1 MEEDIMSE
9 EYDNKM
15 NDTDST
21 GSGENTGYT
30 DSTENTDTVDN
41 TGYSEGTE
49 YTESTTDASESTTY
63 GESTD
68 TSDTAE
74 STDYT
79 AGSENENFGSSDSYN
94 GYSNS
99 NGYYSS
105 SNQKVYDKHEAR
117 ADKRLQKQRAK
128 AERLNKKN
136 EQKRNNG
143 GSGFFNKFVKF
154 VCAAVV
160 FGVIAGGVAM
170 AFGYGYDYFKGKDAK
185 KIEKTPVVEANNEP
199 ESETDKETEK
209 DILKEADTETKS
221 SDSDN
226 SSKGSV
232 IITDVSDVVENVMP
246 SVVSITSTE
255 IISKAGGDDFWSY
268 FYGDGGSQQYESQG
282 AGSGIII
289 GENDTELLIV
299 TNKHVVADADT
310 LSVQFMDG
318 KSVDASIKSQ
328 NEKQDL
334 AIVSIPL
341 SKIDSDTMESIKIA
355 TIGESDDMK
364 VGEGCIAIG
373 NALGYGQSVTTGV
386 ISALDRTINVDNIE
400 RKVIQ
405 TDAAINPGNSGG
417 ALLNMKGE
425 VIGINSAKSVD
436 EYTEGMGYAIPMSN
450 VKDLLGNM
458 MSQETR
464 DKVDDA
470 QKGYLNIYGKDVTEE
485 LSEMYDIP
493 EGVYVIEVIEDGAA
507 EKAGINKYDVITG
520 IDGDSVTSMAE
531 LQEKLS
537 YYKKGEKVKVTVQTL
552 KDKEYTEKEIEVKL
566 EEQRD

>member
-1 MEEDIMSE
+1 
-9 EYDNKM
+9 
-15 NDTDST
+15 
-21 GSGENTGYT
+21 
-30 DSTENTDTVDN
+30 
-41 TGYSEGTE
+41 
-49 YTESTTDASESTTY
+49 
-63 GESTD
+63 
-68 TSDTAE
+68 
-74 STDYT
+74 
-79 AGSENENFGSSDSYN
+79 
-94 GYSNS
+94 
-99 NGYYSS
+99 
-105 SNQKVYDKHEAR
+105 
-117 ADKRLQKQRAK
+117 
-128 AERLNKKN
+128 
-136 EQKRNNG
+136 
-143 GSGFFNKFVKF
+143 
-154 VCAAVV
+154 
-160 FGVIAGGVAM
+160 
-170 AFGYGYDYFKGKDAK
+170 
-185 KIEKTPVVEANNEP
+185 
-199 ESETDKETEK
+199 
-209 DILKEADTETKS
+209 
-221 SDSDN
+221 
-226 SSKGSV
+226 
-232 IITDVSDVVENVMP
+232 
-246 SVVSITSTE
+246 
-255 IISKAGGDDFWSY
+255 
-268 FYGDGGSQQYESQG
+268 
-282 AGSGIII
+282 
-289 GENDTELLIV
+289 
-299 TNKHVVADADT
+299 
-310 LSVQFMDG
+310 
-318 KSVDASIKSQ
+318 
-328 NEKQDL
+328 
-334 AIVSIPL
+334 
-341 SKIDSDTMESIKIA
+341 
-355 TIGESDDMK
+355 MK

-417 ALLNMKGE
+417 ALLNLKGE